1 MRTKHPAEKGNVLIC
16 ALCTILIISLIGA
29 NVLHNCTTRFNVS
42 SSQVRSWKES
52 LFAAETGGDIAY
64 AEVRKTITA
73 GIPVGFPDGLPDGIV
88 TDPGHAFNGWTK
100 AGNKFSSPVTTFSS
114 NGLVA
119 STLIDKFYND
129 PVTGNKWYRARSKGT
144 APVAGF
150 PRTGMDDRMGVG
162 NRGADT
168 LLRKIDF
175 KTDHFVA
182 TYGKDGDG
190 LNKELVDVAH
200 PQITRRIEQ
209 IIAPMTPFEA
219 AIKTSGSYYGLGSAA
234 QIDSFN
240 SKDGPYV
247 FVANDPSSPRY
258 KDSRSGSVAIGTPV
272 TTDAVNGMLYGNI
285 STNGGTIKPN
295 QYITGTID
303 NNVPFTIPPFR
314 MPTDLPPPQ
323 SAPTSVNDN
332 LDHSI
337 TPPAAGTPQAP
348 TYYLLS
354 SLGPGRLIINPVGTA
369 QTYVAI
375 RVTGDLTARVTVKNN
390 VHVKIFVNGNIDIKA
405 RDVDNESN
413 LAANLQYYSISPLT
427 ANGDPDPSVTQF
439 IHIAPPGD
447 FAATFYAPS
456 ADVVL
461 NGNPDLIGAM
471 VCKTFYGNGNTS
483 WHYDR
488 ALDTEGDAVDYRIV
502 SYVEDIR

>member
-1 MRTKHPAEKGNVLIC
+1 MHTKRHQEEGNVLLC
-16 ALCTILIISLIGA
+16 ALATILIISLIGA

-42 SSQVRSWKES
+42 SSQVRSWKDS
-52 LFAAETGGDIAY
+52 LLAAEAGGDIAY
-64 AEVRKTITA
+64 AEVRKTVSN
-73 GIPVGFPDGLPDGIV
+73 PSQ
-88 TDPGHAFNGWTK
+88 AFNDTK
-100 AGNKFSSPVTTFSS
+100 WNNTPALNPVKHEMKDDTVFGANLRTRSVVE
-114 NGLVA
+114 L
-119 STLIDKFYND
+119 FYHD
-129 PVTGNKWYRARSKGT
+129 PATGNPWFRTRSKGT
-144 APVAGF
+144 APVTSVRA
-150 PRTGMDDRMGVG
+150 GMDDRMGAGV
-162 NRGADT
+162 RGDS

-175 KTDHFVA
+175 RTDHFVA
-182 TYGKDGDG
+182 TYGPNGDKIG
-190 LNKELVDVAH
+190 ATVTPVPY

-209 IIAPMTPFEA
+209 IMAPITPFEV

-234 QIDSFN
+234 QIDSYN

-247 FVANDPSSPRY
+247 FVANNPASPRF
-258 KDSRSGSVAIGTPV
+258 KDSRSGSVAIGAPV
-272 TTDAVNGMLYGNI
+272 TIDAVNGMLYGNI

-295 QYITGTID
+295 QYITGTVD
-303 NNVPFTIPPFR
+303 NNVPFIIPPFR

-323 SAPTSVNDN
+323 TSPTSLADG
-332 LDHSI
+332 LAHSL
-337 TPPAAGTPQAP
+337 TPPVAGTPQTP
-348 TYYLLS
+348 TYYVLS
-354 SLGPGRLIINPVGTA
+354 ALGPGQIVINPVGTA

-375 RVTGDLTARVTVKNN
+375 RVTGDVTGRVTVKNN
-390 VHVKIFVNGNIDIKA
+390 VHVKVFVDGNIDIKA
-405 RDVDNESN
+405 RDVDNESK
-413 LAANLQYYSISPLT
+413 LAANLQYYSISPLL
-427 ANGDPDPSVTQF
+427 ANGDPDPSRTQF

-488 ALDTEGDAVDYRIV
+488 ALDTEGDAVDYRVV

>member
-1 MRTKHPAEKGNVLIC
+1 MLTKSPEEEGNVLIC

-29 NVLHNCTTRFNVS
+29 NVLQNCTTRFNAS

-52 LFAAETGGDIAY
+52 LLAAETGGDIAY

-73 GIPVGFPDGLPDGIV
+73 GVPNGFPDALPDGV
-88 TDPGHAFNGWTK
+88 VMDPPHAFNGWTK
-100 AGNKFSSPVTTFSS
+100 AGNKFLSPETTFGA
-114 NGLVA
+114 NGLV
-119 STLIDKFYND
+119 TRTVVDNFYND
-129 PVTGNKWYRARSKGT
+129 PATGNKWYRARTKGT
-144 APVAGF
+144 APVNW
-150 PRTGMDDRMGVG
+150 PRTGMDDRMGAGVKG
-162 NRGADT
+162 DS

-175 KTDHFVA
+175 RIDHFVA
-182 TYGKDGDG
+182 TYGPNGDG
-190 LNKELVDVAH
+190 GSPTPSPVSY
-200 PQITRRIEQ
+200 PQINRRIEQ

-219 AIKTSGSYYGLGSAA
+219 AIKCTGTFYGLGSAA
-234 QIDSFN
+234 QIDSYN
-240 SKDGPYV
+240 SKDGAYV
-247 FVANDPSSPRY
+247 FVANNPASPRY
-258 KDSRSGSVAIGTPV
+258 KDSRSGSVEIGAPV
-272 TTDAVNGMLYGNI
+272 APDAVNGMLYGNV
-285 STNGGTIKPN
+285 STNGGKIRPN
-295 QYITGTID
+295 QYITGTVD
-303 NNVPFTIPPFR
+303 NNVAFTIKPFS

-323 SAPTSVNDN
+323 AAPTSVSDN
-332 LDHSI
+332 LDHNI

-390 VHVKIFVNGNIDIKA
+390 VHVKVFVNGNIDIKA

-413 LAANLQYYSISPLT
+413 LAANLQYYSISPVK

-488 ALDTEGDAVDYRIV
+488 ALDAEGDAVDYRIV